1 MSEFLCSDQEGSYF
15 FFMEE
20 TGLLKTDLGECNIYL
35 NVTHPS
41 GGECFKILVFL
52 IPDPKGNL

>member
-20 TGLLKTDLGECNIYL
+20 TGLLKTDLGECNL
-35 NVTHPS
+35 NVTHPN
-41 GGECFKILVFL
+41 GGECLQILVSL
-52 IPDPKGNL
+52 NPNPKGNL

>member
-1 MSEFLCSDQEGSYF
+1 MSEFLFSDQEGSYF

-20 TGLLKTDLGECNIYL
+20 TGLLKTDLGECNL

-41 GGECFKILVFL
+41 GGECFKILVSL

>member
-1 MSEFLCSDQEGSYF
+1 MNFYAVIRRGAI

-20 TGLLKTDLGECNIYL
+20 TGLLKTDLGECNL
-35 NVTHPS
+35 NVTHPN
-41 GGECFKILVFL
+41 GGECLQILVSL

>member
-20 TGLLKTDLGECNIYL
+20 TGLLKTDFGECNL

-41 GGECFKILVFL
+41 GGECFKILVSL